1 MIYRCV
7 FTEQNYLQEESKS
20 CLQIKNTLFKKMHFH
35 YIKINKNVLTFA
47 K

>member
-7 FTEQNYLQEESKS
+7 FTKRNYLQEESKRY
-20 CLQIKNTLFKKMHFH
+20 LQIEIPDFKKIHFH
-35 YIKINKNVLTFA
+35 YIKRKENVLTFA